1 MNYTSP
7 EEFNKIWNKPVI
19 RVGMTTVLLAALFS
33 FAPVVWLCI
42 SQRVLPPIGQI
53 LQSWAL
59 VAASF
64 GALYIVEPISYYSVL
79 GLSGTYLSFL
89 SGNIGNMRV
98 PCAAMALEA
107 TNTTPGTQ
115 QAEVVS
121 TLGITGSILVNIF
134 FTTLAAFIG
143 AALINVLPP
152 VIADAF
158 KNYSAPAIFGAAFGQ
173 FAVKYPKIAVFSFG
187 RSGTV
192 KAVLQSTGI
201 CFDCCCRIWKHY
213 SRSFLLSA
221 GEKSRSKINCNQD
234 WKRGIHY
241 DRELSANSGLY
252 R

>member
-173 FAVKYPKIAVFSFG
+173 FAVKYPKIAVFSLGAPVLLKLFFNPPAFVLIVVAVFG
-187 RSGTV
+187 SIILGRFFYQQEK
-192 KAVLQSTGI
+192 KAET
-201 CFDCCCRIWKHY
+201 K
-213 SRSFLLSA
+213 
-221 GEKSRSKINCNQD
+221 
-234 WKRGIHY
+234 
-241 DRELSANSGLY
+241 
-252 R
+252 